1 VYCKIM
7 HCLWLPHLRK
17 PCARA
22 AAALQRD
29 GVAAVKPTGSNREA
43 HFRALLEAAPDGV
56 VIADSDG
63 RIVLVNAQT
72 ERLFGYERDSLI
84 GRPLT
89 LLMPERF
96 HEAHE
101 DGLRRVAAGGE
112 QRVIGKAVEL
122 VGRRKDGAEFP
133 LELSLASVTVDR
145 QRQFTGILRDVTERK
160 ADEQRFLDREAR
172 FRSVLDAA
180 PDAIVIVDVDGR
192 IVLVNAQTERLFGYA
207 RDRLVGQP
215 VEILVPESLQGRHVG
230 HRRDFLAAPRVRS
243 MGEGLDL
250 SGRRAD
256 GTEFPIA
263 ISLSPVETTEG
274 ALTIAAI
281 RDVTYAKQ
289 AEKALRDRET
299 RLRALLEAAPDAV
312 VIANKQGRI
321 ELVNAQTERLFG
333 YPRDRLIGQPIEILV
348 PERFQSRHVG
358 HREGY
363 LAEPRVRSMGE
374 GLELYGRRAD
384 GSEFPVAISLS
395 PVETAEGAL
404 VIAAVRDVTERH
416 RIEREIQDLNERLT
430 RDNTELAAVNREL
443 EAFSYSVSHDLRAP
457 LRAIDGFSQALLEDC
472 GGDLGDIGRG
482 YLSRVRRAAQRM
494 GVLIDDLIKL
504 SRVTRADMHLQGVDL
519 SAMAQR
525 IAQDLK
531 ADEPDRMADFEIQG
545 GLAANG
551 DARLL
556 QIVLEN
562 FMGNAWKFTAGR
574 APTRIEFGCC
584 RHDDQT
590 AYFIRDNGAGF
601 DMAHADQL
609 FRAFQRLHD
618 AEQFPGTGIGLATV
632 QRIVHKH
639 GGRVWAAA
647 EVGKGATFY
656 FTL

>member
-1 VYCKIM
+1 VYCKNA
-7 HCLWLPHLRK
+7 HSLLLPFLCKPRACTAAGLW
-17 PCARA
+17 
-22 AAALQRD
+22 RD
-29 GVAAVKPTGSNREA
+29 GEAAVKPSAPSREA
-43 HFRALLEAAPDGV
+43 YFRALLEAAPDAV
-56 VIADSDG
+56 VIADGEG
-63 RIVLVNAQT
+63 RIVLVNVQT
-72 ERLFGYERDSLI
+72 ES
-84 GRPLT
+84 
-89 LLMPERF
+89 
-96 HEAHE
+96 
-101 DGLRRVAAGGE
+101 
-112 QRVIGKAVEL
+112 
-122 VGRRKDGAEFP
+122 
-133 LELSLASVTVDR
+133 
-145 QRQFTGILRDVTERK
+145 
-160 ADEQRFLDREAR
+160 
-172 FRSVLDAA
+172 
-180 PDAIVIVDVDGR
+180 
-192 IVLVNAQTERLFGYA
+192 LFGYA
-207 RDRLVGQP
+207 REQLIGQP
-215 VEILVPESLQGRHVG
+215 IEILVPERLQGRHLG

-256 GTEFPIA
+256 GTEFLVA

-274 ALTIAAI
+274 ALVIAAI
-281 RDVTYAKQ
+281 RDVTHAKQ
-289 AEKALRDRET
+289 AEKELRDRET
-299 RLRALLEAAPDAV
+299 RFRALLEAAPDAV

-333 YPRDRLIGQPIEILV
+333 YPRDRLVGQPIEILV
-348 PERFQSRHVG
+348 PERFQGRHVG

-395 PVETAEGAL
+395 PVEIAEGAL
-404 VIAAVRDVTERH
+404 VIAAIRDVTERH
-416 RIEREIQDLNERLT
+416 RTEREIQELNKRLT

-472 GGDLGDIGRG
+472 GEGLGDVGRG

-504 SRVTRADMHLQGVDL
+504 SRVTRADMHLQDVDL
-519 SAMAQR
+519 SALAQR
-525 IAQDLK
+525 IAQDLRTN
-531 ADEPDRMADFEIQG
+531 EPDRTADFEIQG
-545 GLAANG
+545 GLTASG
-551 DARLL
+551 DVRLL
-556 QIVLEN
+556 QIALEN
-562 FMGNAWKFTAGR
+562 LMSNAWKFTAGR
-574 APTRIEFGCC
+574 TPTRIEFGRC
-584 RHDDQT
+584 RHDDEA
-590 AYFIRDNGAGF
+590 AYFIRDNGVGF

-647 EVGKGATFY
+647 EVGNGATFY

>member
-1 VYCKIM
+1 VYWKIV
-7 HCLWLPHLRK
+7 HCLRLPHLRK

-22 AAALQRD
+22 AAAPQRD
-29 GVAAVKPTGSNREA
+29 GVAAVKPTGPNREA

-56 VIADSDG
+56 VIADGDG
-63 RIVLVNAQT
+63 RIVLVNAQI

-84 GRPLT
+84 GQSLT
-89 LLMPERF
+89 VLMPERF
-96 HEAHE
+96 RKAHTE
-101 DGLRRVAAGGE
+101 GIKRVIAGGE
-112 QRVIGKAVEL
+112 QKVIGKTVEL

-133 LELSLASVTVDR
+133 LELSLASVMVDQ

-160 ADEQRFLDREAR
+160 AYEQRLLDRETR
-172 FRSVLDAA
+172 FRSVLEAA
-180 PDAIVIVDVDGR
+180 PDAIVIADGDGS

-207 RDRLVGQP
+207 REQLV
-215 VEILVPESLQGRHVG
+215 
-230 HRRDFLAAPRVRS
+230 
-243 MGEGLDL
+243 
-250 SGRRAD
+250 
-256 GTEFPIA
+256 
-263 ISLSPVETTEG
+263 
-274 ALTIAAI
+274 
-281 RDVTYAKQ
+281 
-289 AEKALRDRET
+289 
-299 RLRALLEAAPDAV
+299 
-312 VIANKQGRI
+312 
-321 ELVNAQTERLFG
+321 
-333 YPRDRLIGQPIEILV
+333 GQPIEILV
-348 PERFQSRHVG
+348 PERFQGRHVG
-358 HREGY
+358 HRQDF

-416 RIEREIQDLNERLT
+416 RIEREIQELNERLT

-472 GGDLGDIGRG
+472 GGDLGEVGRG

-504 SRVTRADMHLQGVDL
+504 SRVTRADMHLQDVDL
-519 SAMAQR
+519 SALAQR

-531 ADEPDRMADFEIQG
+531 ANDLDRMADFEIQG
-545 GLAANG
+545 GLAAHG

-562 FMGNAWKFTAGR
+562 LMGNAWKFTAGR

-639 GGRVWAAA
+639 GGRVWATA